1 MAKKSQ
7 ILPKPWRRRIKL
19 SAKDLIKKGVP
30 YILIPGILAAAALG
44 WKTDA
49 LGKIQ
54 NYYQMKTLF
63 PSSGIVSMV
72 EDGDTFTLK
81 SGIKVRLI
89 GINTP
94 ERGQKGYSE
103 ASKGLTDE
111 ISGKRVY
118 LEYDRYQDDKYGR
131 LLAWVWI
138 NCESTPRFLP
148 ADYMHK
154 SGNESMP
161 GLIDNPSGC
170 KKGKLVN
177 EELIKVN
184 LADVVSYQ
192 DRGKLKYESRIN
204 ELIH

>member
-1 MAKKSQ
+1 MAK
-7 ILPKPWRRRIKL
+7 KL
-19 SAKDLIKKGVP
+19 SAKELIKKGVP

-54 NYYQMKTLF
+54 NYYQMRALF
-63 PSSGIVSMV
+63 PSSGIVSHV

-81 SGIKVRLI
+81 NGVKVRLLGVDAPPGAPTRAENYLMDNI
-89 GINTP
+89 YG
-94 ERGQKGYSE
+94 E
-103 ASKGLTDE
+103 
-111 ISGKRVY
+111 RVY

-131 LLAWVWI
+131 VLAWVWI

-154 SGNESMP
+154 SGNESNP
-161 GLIDNPSGC
+161 GLVDNPSGC

-177 EELIKVN
+177 EELVKSGFAKI
-184 LADVVSYQ
+184 VSYS
-192 DRGKLKYESRIN
+192 DRGELKYESRIN